1 MIKKHNYPLKKRNL
15 LLIGLLISLPYGLLS
30 SPPWGFFAHKK
41 INKLAI
47 YALPPEMIQFYKRH
61 RTELENMAVLPD
73 QRRYIL
79 DKEAARHY
87 IDLDQYVISRIIFSD
102 WEQIKRQFP
111 EDSIQKHGI
120 IPWHIPIV
128 YKNLTQAFIKK
139 DTISIIKLSAELGHY
154 IGDAHV
160 PLHTTSNYDGQKTG
174 QTGLH
179 SFWESRIPEILD
191 SALEDWIGPSEY
203 LSNIQKSAWEWVI
216 DSNQEVAILIQKEKE
231 ISRQIPNNKKFTF
244 EQKGTTLQKT
254 PSLFY
259 SKKYHQSLGNQIE
272 KRFNA
277 AIKHVSDVWYS
288 AWVDGGQPIFQ

>member
-1 MIKKHNYPLKKRNL
+1 M
-15 LLIGLLISLPYGLLS
+15 IGLCIILPMGIVAA
-30 SPPWGFFAHKK
+30 PPWGFFAHKK
-41 INKLAI
+41 INKMAI
-47 YALPPEMIQFYKRH
+47 YALPPEMIRFYKRH
-61 RTELENMAVLPD
+61 RVELEDMAVLPD

-87 IDLDQYVISRIIFSD
+87 IDLDQYVFSSIVFSD
-102 WEQIKRQFP
+102 WERIKKQFP
-111 EDSIQKHGI
+111 EDSLQKHGI
-120 IPWHIPIV
+120 VPWHIPTV
-128 YKNLTQAFIKK
+128 YQNLRMAFVKR
-139 DTISIIKLSAELGHY
+139 DTLSILKLSAELGHY

-191 SALEDWIGPSEY
+191 TALEDWVGPAEY
-203 LSNIQKSAWEWVI
+203 ISNIQKAAWDWVI
-216 DSNQEVAILIQKEKE
+216 DSHQEVELLIQKERE
-231 ISRQIPNNKKFTF
+231 LSRKTPNNKKYSF
-244 EQKGTTLQKT
+244 EQKGSVMQKT

-272 KRFNA
+272 KRFQA
-277 AIKHVSDVWYS
+277 AVKHVSDVWYS